1 MTHQPV
7 LVKEV
12 VDLLVVRRGGTFI
25 DGTVGSGGHALATL
39 EKTGSGGLLLGIDR
53 DREALERARARLA
66 GWEKQYLLIHG
77 NFADMITVAKRS
89 GIDRADGV
97 LLDLGVSSEQLDT
110 PERGFSFMKDGP
122 LDMRMDSSEEITA
135 AELVNNLSES
145 ELFSLLRT
153 LGEEPMAR
161 RIARR
166 IVKERRNGPITTTRQ
181 LAGLVEEVT
190 GGRRRAHPA
199 TRTFQA
205 LRMAVNGE
213 LDSLQAGL
221 SEGLDMLVEGG
232 RMAVIS
238 FHSVEDRLVKRF
250 FARHSGKWESLQT
263 GGREWRGEKP
273 AVSLVNRRPIIP
285 TREEIETNPRSRSA
299 KLRVV
304 EKRDG

>member
-7 LVKEV
+7 LVNEV
-12 VDLLVVRRGGTFI
+12 VDLLVVRRGGTYI
-25 DGTVGSGGHALATL
+25 DGTVGSGGHALAIL
-39 EKTGSGGLLLGIDR
+39 ERTGLGGLLLGIDR
-53 DREALERARARLA
+53 DREALERARARLV
-66 GWEKQYLLIHG
+66 GWEKQYLLIYG
-77 NFADMITVAKRS
+77 NYADMTSIAKRN
-89 GIDRADGV
+89 GIDHADGV

-110 PERGFSFMKDGP
+110 PERGFSFMKDRP

-145 ELFSLLRT
+145 ELFGLLWT

-161 RIARR
+161 RIARH

-181 LAGLVEEVT
+181 LAGLIEKAA
-190 GGRRRAHPA
+190 GGRRRVHPA

-221 SEGLDMLVEGG
+221 SEGLDMLAEGG

-250 FARHSGKWESLQT
+250 FVRHSGKWESLQT
-263 GGREWRGEKP
+263 GGRAWRGEKP

-304 EKRDG
+304 EKCDG

>member
-53 DREALERARARLA
+53 DREALERAKARLA